1 METNTVETAP
11 QSQAESF
18 SAVVMQSQA
27 ALAEEAT
34 SQISRGRGRPPG
46 SKNVKGRE
54 NENPESNPEINPQ
67 KINDNH
73 ASNLPPIDLKPV
85 LKDFTKIPFSVAAIK
100 FKNPALEIDEKDAET
115 PAFYLDR
122 LLNLY
127 LPDLEKKDPK
137 GFTFA
142 AWLASMAIV
151 AIKKIMIGLE
161 KKKTVQAPQALQD
174 GQNNNPV
181 PEYEAPLINLPPGRN
196 ASEFFGRG

>member
-1 METNTVETAP
+1 METNTVETSS
-11 QSQAESF
+11 QSQVESF
-18 SAVVMQSQA
+18 SAVVAQSQA
-27 ALAEEAT
+27 ALAAETKE
-34 SQISRGRGRPPG
+34 QISRGRGRPPG

-54 NENPESNPEINPQ
+54 NDNPETNPQ
-67 KINDNH
+67 KINQNEEVH

-85 LKDFTKIPFSVAAIK
+85 LKDFTKIPFSIAAIK
-100 FKNPALEIDEKDAET
+100 FKNSDLEIDEKDAET

-127 LPDLEKKDPK
+127 MPDLEKKDPK

-151 AIKKIMIGLE
+151 AIKKFMIGIE
-161 KKKTVQAPQALQD
+161 KKKPVQAPQPAQD
-174 GQNNNPV
+174 QQESNPP
-181 PEYEAPLINLPPGRN
+181 PEYDNQVITLPPGRN